1 MRIHSLTLEGFGPF
15 KDKQTIDFDKLSAD
29 KLFMLEG
36 PTGSGK
42 SSIIDAIVFAL
53 YGDTAQQGA
62 GKAANAAKAKSETD
76 RMSQHRIRSDYSGI
90 NDTTEVVLEF
100 SNGNGRYR
108 VRRIPA
114 LPRLKRDG
122 TEDLSNPKAELVF
135 VRPEALPVTGP
146 REVNLRIKE
155 IVGLDEKQFN
165 QLIVLPQGKFTTFLF
180 ADRNSRELILTDIFR
195 TFFYDHLSQELTDR
209 KKSFED
215 NIKLQESELTHH
227 IRNLQGV
234 DDPSLG
240 KDWNALLVALKNPSE
255 VRSAQDGLI
264 EGLTGDMFIDAESRQ
279 DELDIALEKQELLNA
294 TKNSLDQEIAN
305 INSLRRLNSDLV
317 KLVQSD
323 PEIKQKEDELKVISG
338 VAPLLPVI
346 QDYEDAEKD
355 LKTSEKEVPKEFR
368 NSSSKELKGKLPK
381 LKDALLG
388 LEKELSKDED
398 LEEKIDTLQEQI
410 DNAEE
415 IEDAKKQFETAKKR
429 LPALETKLE
438 KAKKA
443 LLDYKKNRGVA
454 GASTLAKTLRSGQ
467 PCPVCGSKEH
477 PNKAKGDGYDE
488 EHEAQLEEQRDLAKD
503 ALDECK
509 SDIKTL
515 GALAKRKLPNVKEL
529 KLKLSSLEKKQES
542 LQEKI
547 DKRDDLRAEVENL
560 EVAIDALI
568 EYEGEKNRVDALLK
582 QLSPHL
588 KKYQLENT
596 AALKKLASK
605 SSEALLSAIEKH
617 KTEKTRIQGLIAQEQ
632 YKNLRDLE
640 VVDQLLGECKDQLTS
655 VRNLITEI
663 TGQKATADTRNKTIE
678 NSRLGLFA
686 ALDSLEN
693 LRTEG
698 RNLVELEAVVR
709 GGGRNKLDLTLK
721 RYVLQEKLELVLE
734 RASGI
739 LYQISGGKYEF
750 KLQEEKIKGQL
761 GKSGLGITVMDLYAG
776 KERPAETLSGG
787 EAFYS
792 SLSLALGLAEVIR
805 ADRGGLELG
814 TLFIDEGFGSL
825 DEDKLDEVLEVIE
838 KLGASNRIIGVISHV
853 ESMKSRIP
861 ARLEVRSTSEGPS
874 QVKMVGV

>member
-15 KDKQTIDFDKLSAD
+15 KDKQTIDFDKLSTD

-76 RMSQHRIRSDYSGI
+76 RMSQHRIRSDYSSI

-108 VRRIPA
+108 VRRTPA

-122 TEDLSNPKAELVF
+122 TEDQSNPKAELVF

-146 REVNLRIKE
+146 KEVNLRIKE

-195 TFFYDHLSQELTDR
+195 TFFYDHLSQELSDR
-209 KKSFED
+209 KKSFEE
-215 NIKLQESELTHH
+215 NIKLQESELNRCV
-227 IRNLQGV
+227 RNLQEL

-240 KDWNALLVALKNPSE
+240 KDWNTLLVALKNPSE

-279 DELDIALEKQELLNA
+279 DELDLAQEKQEALNA
-294 TKNSLDQEIAN
+294 TKNSLEQEITN
-305 INSLRRLNSDLV
+305 INGLNSLKKDLA
-317 KLVQSD
+317 KLVQND
-323 PEIKQKEDELKVISG
+323 AVIKEKENELKIISS

-346 QDYEDAEKD
+346 QEYEDAEKD
-355 LKTSEKEVPKEFR
+355 LRTAEKQVPKEFR
-368 NSSSKELKGKLPK
+368 NSSSRELKGKLPK
-381 LKDALLG
+381 LKDALLE
-388 LEKELSKDED
+388 LEKEISKDED
-398 LEEKIDTLQEQI
+398 LEEKIETLQEQI

-415 IEDAKKQFETAKKR
+415 IEDAKEQFELAKKK
-429 LPALETKLE
+429 LPTLETKLE
-438 KAKKA
+438 KAKKT
-443 LLDYKKNRGVA
+443 LLEYKKNRAVA
-454 GASTLAKTLRSGQ
+454 GASSLAKKLRSGQ
-467 PCPVCGSKEH
+467 PCPVCGSKDH
-477 PNKAKGDGYDE
+477 PNKAQGDGYDE
-488 EHEAQLEEQRDLAKD
+488 DHEAQLEEIRDLAKD

-515 GALAKRKLPNVKEL
+515 GSFAKRRLPNVKEL
-529 KLKLSSLEKKQES
+529 KSKLNSLEKKQEY
-542 LQEKI
+542 LQDKI
-547 DKRDDLRAEVENL
+547 DKRDALRNEVEAL
-560 EVAIDALI
+560 DEAIDALI
-568 EYEGEKNRVDALLK
+568 EYEGKKTRLDSSFK

-588 KKYQLENT
+588 KKYHLENI
-596 AALKKLASK
+596 AELKKLAAK
-605 SSEALLSAIEKH
+605 SSEALESAIEIH
-617 KTEKTRIQGLIAQEQ
+617 KTERARVQGLVAQDQ
-632 YKNLRDLE
+632 YKNLRDFE
-640 VVDQLLGECKDQLTS
+640 IVSRLLRECKDELTN
-655 VRNLITEI
+655 VRNVIAEI
-663 TGQKATADTRNKTIE
+663 TGQKATADTRNKSIE
-678 NSRLGLFA
+678 NACKGLA
-686 ALDSLEN
+686 SALDSLEN
-693 LRTEG
+693 LRMEG
-698 RNLVELEAVVR
+698 KNLIDLEAVVR

-861 ARLEVRSTSEGPS
+861 ARLEVRSTPEGPS